1 MGLIVGLSL
10 SPLAANLLHSPSSR
24 LRTPFRF
31 KGRHQTGVR
40 ESTKSNSD
48 LDNPL
53 LPIILFF
60 SFFFYQIARGIW
72 VSWARLNGGPTPN
85 SPSERLLIGERL
97 EKYKMLRS
105 RGSPLPTT
113 SIPFTFFFVYIISPP
128 PGPQVDGQL
137 SLPVPPAHQP
147 FPASRSVCASPD
159 VIQCGGLTAPNR

>member
-60 SFFFYQIARGIW
+60 FFLFLSDRARNLGLMGTIEW
-72 VSWARLNGGPTPN
+72 RAH
-85 SPSERLLIGERL
+85 
-97 EKYKMLRS
+97 
-105 RGSPLPTT
+105 
-113 SIPFTFFFVYIISPP
+113 
-128 PGPQVDGQL
+128 PQ
-137 SLPVPPAHQP
+137 QP
-147 FPASRSVCASPD
+147 
-159 VIQCGGLTAPNR
+159 